1 MTQNRRGGTRAL
13 HALGFGIAFSLM
25 LTGCGDR
32 DPQGASPA
40 LSTRALV
47 RVATAAT
54 PTEPSAVR
62 RTAHV
67 RSRSDI
73 QLSLET
79 TGVLTERPVPLGT
92 TVEKGTV
99 LFRLDDRT
107 ETQALLA
114 AEARLALW
122 SGDRADVAE
131 RKQAEAAVAMAR
143 TQLER
148 RAVRAPFRGTIDHY
162 DIDVGEF
169 ASPGRTLARLLDL
182 KRLYVDVHVLQE
194 EVSRLQLG
202 LSVAIRF
209 PQLDSN
215 SRKATVVRI
224 AAASLRGESRYL
236 VELDLDEVSGVRP
249 GFVAT
254 VEMPLMDSQSEITIP
269 RDAIFQRFGT
279 DRVFVV
285 VRTGQEDIVRETVIE
300 TRERVGRPDLAEVLS
315 GLEVGDRVV
324 TRGRL
329 GLSDGAAVEVEGR

>member
-1 MTQNRRGGTRAL
+1 
-13 HALGFGIAFSLM
+13 
-25 LTGCGDR
+25 
-32 DPQGASPA
+32 
-40 LSTRALV
+40 
-47 RVATAAT
+47 
-54 PTEPSAVR
+54 
-62 RTAHV
+62 
-67 RSRSDI
+67 
-73 QLSLET
+73 
-79 TGVLTERPVPLGT
+79 
-92 TVEKGTV
+92 VEKGTV

-254 VEMPLMDSQSEITIP
+254 VAMPLMDSQSEITIP

-285 VRTGQEDIVRETVIE
+285 VRTGQADIVRETVIE

-315 GLEVGDRVV
+315 GLEVGDQVV